1 MVRGHPV
8 LELFVSGAS
17 TGSENHFF
25 CTICHKDVSMETG
38 GAGELVRHFSGLR
51 HWQADVTYRVHQ
63 GLPVF
68 NKLMDPLELSES
80 QRSNFLSRPFKDK
93 SEGYSFP
100 EDLLPSCTRV
110 DSVVPL
116 LTMVNC
122 LVELLRAGGTYVFL
136 RRLWGCFRATLG
148 PDNPLSSL
156 NWSKDESLVR
166 FLFSFRSYGCRKCR

>member
-1 MVRGHPV
+1 
-8 LELFVSGAS
+8 
-17 TGSENHFF
+17 
-25 CTICHKDVSMETG
+25 METG
-38 GAGELVRHFSGLR
+38 GAGEFVRHFSGPR

-110 DSVVPL
+110 DSVVPPSAVG
-116 LTMVNC
+116 MFP
-122 LVELLRAGGTYVFL
+122 R
-136 RRLWGCFRATLG
+136 
-148 PDNPLSSL
+148 NPWTRQSIVLAQL
-156 NWSKDESLVR
+156 E
-166 FLFSFRSYGCRKCR
+166 